1 LRIASRTV
9 PEEEERNVRTFLLAI
24 AALGAVALLMVFA
37 VGALAD
43 NGHGN
48 NGDRGHAVFE
58 SSIAPSVPA
67 DPMIHGVAAAGAAWV
82 ISEGEAKV
90 TQDGRFKVEV
100 EGLVLT
106 ATGMNPVPTISAS
119 LYCGADT
126 NTTATVTTPTVPF
139 SMPAGDAEMEADFTL
154 PAKCLA
160 PVVLLHP
167 RGGLGAYIG
176 ASGFQG

>member
-1 LRIASRTV
+1 M
-9 PEEEERNVRTFLLAI
+9 RTFLLAL

-48 NGDRGHAVFE
+48 NGDRGQAVFE

-67 DPMIHGVAAAGAAWV
+67 DPMLHGVPAAGAAWV
-82 ISEGEAKV
+82 IREGEAKV

-106 ATGMNPVPTISAS
+106 ATGTNPLATISAS
-119 LYCGADT
+119 LYCGSDLDKTAIV
-126 NTTATVTTPTVPF
+126 TTATVPF
-139 SMPAGDAEMEADFTL
+139 SMPGGDAEMEANFTP

-160 PVVLLHP
+160 PIVLLHP
-167 RGGLGAYIG
+167 RGALGAYIG

>member
-1 LRIASRTV
+1 M
-9 PEEEERNVRTFLLAI
+9 EEENVRKFLLAI
-24 AALGAVALLMVFA
+24 AALGAVAVLMVFA
-37 VGALAD
+37 VAALAD
-43 NGHGN
+43 DGHGN
-48 NGDRGHAVFE
+48 GGDRGKAVFE
-58 SSIAPSVPA
+58 SSIAPSVPT
-67 DPMIHGVAAAGAAWV
+67 DPKIHNVAAAGAAWV
-82 ISEGEAKV
+82 IGEGEAKV

-106 ATGMNPVPTISAS
+106 ATGTNPVTTISAS
-119 LYCGADT
+119 LFCGGDT
-126 NTTATVTTPTVPF
+126 NTTPTVTTATVPF
-139 SMPAGDAEMEADFTL
+139 SVPAGNAEMEADFTL